1 MHALN
6 WKWRFVWN
14 SRLNLHSTYA
24 NKCVDWSFSVMDKYL
39 RQKGVERCWTHEERK
54 YGVSTLQWRTNF
66 WLLIQMRKIDA
77 HYQRPIRSRRTQ
89 KLKLMRPQCRAPD
102 KSLQLQLILFWGEFA
117 VYCLLINAKMWLSSV
132 IVNHIS
138 WGWREGLADKSIC
151 HSFRTKMWFPALTM
165 VAQNHL

>member
-1 MHALN
+1 MAFCLKFQIKSAL
-6 WKWRFVWN
+6 
-14 SRLNLHSTYA
+14 
-24 NKCVDWSFSVMDKYL
+24 YL
-39 RQKGVERCWTHEERK
+39 CKQVCWLKFLCHGQVFETQRCWTHEERK

-66 WLLIQMRKIDA
+66 WLLIQTRKIDA

-89 KLKLMRPQCRAPD
+89 KLKPMRPQCRAPD